1 MSAVILPLDPD
12 SSLSGLNLEQVDAKS
27 RTDRVYHQMRD
38 RLMRGIFKPH
48 QRLRIGELSQAF
60 GTSETPIREAIFQ
73 LIRDGAVEAK
83 PHSYYRVRKLSVT
96 EYLERRE
103 IRLLLEPLAAKR
115 ALERITDPQIEAL
128 AETHAL
134 LETAEAT
141 RDYETAVR
149 ANFDFHFGLYRCSAM
164 PQLINLLENLW
175 IQHGPM
181 LNHLYPHG
189 HPTYDDKHQHVNVIE
204 ALRRRD
210 EAALCHA
217 VHEDLVEGGR
227 AFLKHLQDLELL
239 EQAVEKP

>member
-1 MSAVILPLDPD
+1 MSAVVLPLDPA
-12 SSLSGLNLEQVDAKS
+12 SPLSGLALEQVDAKS

-48 QRLRIGELSQAF
+48 QRLRISELSQAF

-83 PHSYYRVRKLSVT
+83 PHSYYRVRKLSVA
-96 EYLERRE
+96 EYMERRE
-103 IRLLLEPLAAKR
+103 IRLLLEPLAARR
-115 ALERITDPQIEAL
+115 ALERITDAEVETL
-128 AETHAL
+128 AATHDRL
-134 LETAEAT
+134 VVAEAT
-141 RDYETAVR
+141 KDYVVAVR
-149 ANFDFHFGLYRCSAM
+149 ANFEFHFGLYRCSAM

-189 HPTYDDKHQHVNVIE
+189 HPTYEGKHQHVNVVD

-210 EAALCHA
+210 EAALVTA
-217 VHEDLVEGGR
+217 VEQDLIEGGR
-227 AFLKHLQDLELL
+227 AFLHHLQELEAQ
-239 EQAVEKP
+239 EQAEAKP